1 MYYVKKE
8 RGAIMNVTAIRS
20 DSVYKKIME
29 APMDKKNDIYRYELM
44 MPFEKKWACYSVP
57 IKHKTPNGYDVI
69 MASGMLGHIS
79 PTKVDETQ
87 EQNIELISDNKLWKV
102 CEESI
107 RKSLNCF
114 VAQGV
119 TLPVN
124 DYLFTILLA
133 NAESPYIMLNE
144 GYCGDGGIPGYI
156 FSWLVPNK
164 YTLEHLPVALAH
176 ETNHNIRFQFI
187 KWKNDITLGEM
198 MVSEGLAENFATY
211 LYGEE
216 KAGPWVTKTDIQ
228 TLNEYIKPI
237 IYEGLN
243 VQGLENLNA
252 YLYGDEMAKL
262 QNYPQV
268 GLPYCAGYAC
278 GYHLVKHYLNKTG
291 KNIVEATLLSA
302 NEILEATEDFWN
314 EQ

>member
-1 MYYVKKE
+1 MRVS
-8 RGAIMNVTAIRS
+8 AVRS
-20 DSVYKKIME
+20 DGVYSKIMS
-29 APMDKKNDIYRYELM
+29 APLDKKNDIYRYELM
-44 MPFEKKWACYSVP
+44 MAFEKKWACYNIP
-57 IKHKTPNGYDVI
+57 IKAKTSGGYDII
-69 MASGMLGHIS
+69 MASRLLGLIE

-87 EQNIELISDNKLWKV
+87 KQNIQLISDDALWEK
-102 CEESI
+102 CEMAI

-114 VAQGV
+114 TQHGID
-119 TLPVN
+119 LPVQE
-124 DYLFTILLA
+124 YLFTILLA
-133 NAESPYIMLNE
+133 NAESPYIKLNE

-156 FSWLVPNK
+156 FSWLIPNE

-187 KWKNDITLGEM
+187 EWKNDITLGEM
-198 MVSEGLAENFATY
+198 MISEGLAENFATF
-211 LYGEE
+211 LYGED
-216 KAGPWVTKTDIQ
+216 KAGPWVTKTDMT

-237 IYEGLN
+237 IQDGLN

-252 YLYGDEMAKL
+252 YLYGDELAKL

-291 KNIVEATLLSA
+291 KSIVEATLLPA
-302 NEILEATEDFWN
+302 KEILDAAEDFWN
-314 EQ
+314 D

>member
-1 MYYVKKE
+1 
-8 RGAIMNVTAIRS
+8 MNVTAIRS

-57 IKHKTPNGYDVI
+57 MKATTPNGYDVI

-198 MVSEGLAENFATY
+198 MVSVGLAENFATY

>member
-1 MYYVKKE
+1 
-8 RGAIMNVTAIRS
+8 MNVTAIRS

-57 IKHKTPNGYDVI
+57 MKAKTPNGYDVI

-216 KAGPWVTKTDIQ
+216 KAGSWVTKTDIQ

>member
-1 MYYVKKE
+1 MRVS
-8 RGAIMNVTAIRS
+8 AVRS
-20 DSVYKKIME
+20 DGVYSKIMS
-29 APMDKKNDIYRYELM
+29 APLDKKNDIYRYELM
-44 MPFEKKWACYSVP
+44 MAFEKKWACYNIP
-57 IKHKTPNGYDVI
+57 IKAKTSGGYDII
-69 MASGMLGHIS
+69 MASRLLGLIE

-87 EQNIELISDNKLWKV
+87 KQNIQLISDDALWEK
-102 CEESI
+102 CEMAI

-114 VAQGV
+114 TQHGID
-119 TLPVN
+119 LPVQE
-124 DYLFTILLA
+124 YLFTMLLA
-133 NAESPYIMLNE
+133 NAESPYIKLNK

-156 FSWLVPNK
+156 FSWLIPNE

-187 KWKNDITLGEM
+187 EWKNDITLGEM
-198 MVSEGLAENFATY
+198 MISEGLAENFATF
-211 LYGEE
+211 LYGED
-216 KAGPWVTKTDIQ
+216 KAGPWVTKTDMT

-237 IYEGLN
+237 IQDGLN

-252 YLYGDEMAKL
+252 YLYGDEQAKL

-291 KNIVEATLLSA
+291 KSIVEATLLPA
-302 NEILEATEDFWN
+302 KEILDAAEDFWN
-314 EQ
+314 D